1 MALSDAL
8 VKHCKPKLKAYT
20 LKDIEGLALFVSP
33 SGGKSW
39 HFRFTLGG
47 KRQRISLGV
56 YPEVGLAEAR
66 LRCES
71 NRSLVKQGIS
81 PGSVTADISV
91 VPTTSGM
98 SDVSYSGPS
107 QQEGHTTV
115 IEGYPLGGTSDD
127 TAASS
132 VVSSSVESFA
142 DFSVRW
148 KLFKFRKLGLD
159 KKDKRQ
165 STAVQ
170 IERYLRKDMLP
181 ILGELPMDRIGKADV
196 LKVLR
201 GIEARGALSIAEK
214 CRSWLFELFQ
224 HALAEGLIS
233 SNPAAEMAVLALPK
247 NPTQHNPFLRQE
259 ELPAFLVK
267 LAGYQGAIQTRLGIL
282 LLLLTGVRTGELRQ
296 ASPAQFD
303 LEKGLWCI
311 PAEQVKQL
319 QRSVRHN
326 GSIPPYVVPLSKQ
339 AIRIVKE
346 LLSLM
351 YPWQPYLLCHRSYP
365 RLPISENTLNCGL
378 KRLGYDGRLTGHGIR
393 ATLSTALNELDY
405 PKQWIE
411 AQLSHSDKDQIRAS
425 YNHAQYIEQRRQM
438 MQDWA
443 DRLDEWQRQG
453 FCEQAKAS

>member
-8 VKHCKPKLKAYT
+8 VKHCKPKSKAYT
-20 LKDIEGLALFVSP
+20 LKDIEGLTLFVSP

-39 HFRFTLGG
+39 HFRFTLSG

-66 LRCES
+66 VRCES

-81 PGSVTADISV
+81 PVSVSSVTADISV

-98 SDVSYSGPS
+98 FDVSNS
-107 QQEGHTTV
+107 QQESHSIIT
-115 IEGYPLGGTSDD
+115 EGDASNDMAISS
-127 TAASS
+127 AAYSA
-132 VVSSSVESFA
+132 VESFA
-142 DFSVRW
+142 EFSVRW

-159 KKDKRQ
+159 KRDKRQ

-181 ILGELPMDRIGKADV
+181 VLGELPMDRIGKADV
-196 LKVLR
+196 LRVLR

-224 HALAEGLIS
+224 HALAEGLIGY
-233 SNPAAEMAVLALPK
+233 NPAAEMAVLALPK

-259 ELPAFLVK
+259 ELPAFLVR
-267 LAGYQGAIQTRLGIL
+267 LAGYQGSIQTRLGIL

-303 LEKGLWCI
+303 LEKGVWCI

-326 GSIPPYVVPLSKQ
+326 GGIPPYVVPLSKQ
-339 AIRIVKE
+339 AIRVVKE

-351 YPWQPYLLCHRSYP
+351 YPWQPFLLCHRTYSK
-365 RLPISENTLNCGL
+365 LPISENTLNCGL

-425 YNHAQYIEQRRQM
+425 YNHAQYVEQRRIM

-443 DRLDEWQRQG
+443 DKLDEWQRQG
-453 FCEQAKAS
+453 FCQQTKAS

>member
-33 SGGKSW
+33 SGSKSW

-47 KRQRISLGV
+47 KRQRISLGL
-56 YPEVGLAEAR
+56 YPDIGLAEAR
-66 LRCES
+66 LCCQS
-71 NRSLVKQGIS
+71 NRALVKQGVS
-81 PGSVTADISV
+81 PVSTETNSLVLAAMPLGAN
-91 VPTTSGM
+91 VPTS
-98 SDVSYSGPS
+98 SDASVA
-107 QQEGHTTV
+107 
-115 IEGYPLGGTSDD
+115 SDNKPIP
-127 TAASS
+127 
-132 VVSSSVESFA
+132 VVCSSVESFA
-142 DFSVRW
+142 AFSVRW

-159 KKDKRQ
+159 KTDKRQ

-181 ILGELPMDRIGKADV
+181 VLGELPMDRIGKADV

-214 CRSWLFELFQ
+214 CRGWLFELFQ
-224 HALAEGLIS
+224 HAQAEGLIGC
-233 SNPAAEMAVLALPK
+233 NPAAEMAVLALPK
-247 NPTQHNPFLRQE
+247 HPTQHNPFLRQE
-259 ELPAFLVK
+259 DLPAFLIK
-267 LAGYQGAIQTRLGIL
+267 LAAYQGAIQTKLGIY

-296 ASPAQFD
+296 ATPAQFD

-326 GSIPPYVVPLSKQ
+326 GGIPPYVVPLSKQ
-339 AIRIVKE
+339 AISVVKE

-351 YPWQPYLLCHRSYP
+351 YPWQPFLLCHRSYP
-365 RLPISENTLNCGL
+365 KLPISENTLNCGL

-411 AQLSHSDKDQIRAS
+411 AQLSHSDKDQIRSS
-425 YNHAQYIEQRRQM
+425 YNHAQYIEQRRKM

-443 DRLDEWQRQG
+443 DRLDEWQRVGFAQVQG
-453 FCEQAKAS
+453 KAS

>member
-8 VKHCKPKLKAYT
+8 VKHCKPKSKAYT
-20 LKDIEGLALFVSP
+20 LKDIEGLALYVSP

-39 HFRFTLGG
+39 HFRFTLQG

-66 LRCES
+66 VRCES

-98 SDVSYSGPS
+98 SDVSNS
-107 QQEGHTTV
+107 QQEGHA
-115 IEGYPLGGTSDD
+115 SDGI
-127 TAASS
+127 AASC

-148 KLFKFRKLGLD
+148 KFFKFRKLGLD
-159 KKDKRQ
+159 KRDKRQ

-181 ILGELPMDRIGKADV
+181 VLGELPMDRIGKADV
-196 LKVLR
+196 LRVLR

-214 CRSWLFELFQ
+214 CRGWLFELFQ
-224 HALAEGLIS
+224 HALAEGLIEN
-233 SNPAAEMAVLALPK
+233 NPAAEMAVLALPK
-247 NPTQHNPFLRQE
+247 NPIQHNPFLRQE
-259 ELPAFLVK
+259 ELPAFLVR
-267 LAGYQGAIQTRLGIL
+267 LAGYQGSIQTRLGIL

-319 QRSVRHN
+319 QRSVRHH
-326 GSIPPYVVPLSKQ
+326 GGIPPYVVPLSRQ
-339 AIRIVKE
+339 AIGVVKE

-351 YPWQPYLLCHRSYP
+351 YPWQPFLLCHRSYP
-365 RLPISENTLNCGL
+365 KLPISENTLNCGL

-425 YNHAQYIEQRRQM
+425 YNHAQYVEQRRVM

-443 DRLDEWQRQG
+443 DKLDEWQRQG
-453 FCEQAKAS
+453 VCEQAKAS

>member
-8 VKHCKPKLKAYT
+8 VKHCKPKPKAYT

-39 HFRFTLGG
+39 HFRFTLQG

-66 LRCES
+66 VCCES

-81 PGSVTADISV
+81 PVSVTSDISIA
-91 VPTTSGM
+91 PTISM
-98 SDVSYSGPS
+98 SDVSNSGLF
-107 QQEGHTTV
+107 QQEGYAAV
-115 IEGYPLGGTSDD
+115 IERHSLGYDSDD
-127 TAASS
+127 KAVSS

-159 KKDKRQ
+159 KRDKRQ

-181 ILGELPMDRIGKADV
+181 VLGELPMDRIGKADV
-196 LKVLR
+196 LRVLR

-224 HALAEGLIS
+224 HALAEGLIEN
-233 SNPAAEMAVLALPK
+233 NPAAEMAVLALPK

-267 LAGYQGAIQTRLGIL
+267 LSGYQGAAQTRLGIL

-326 GSIPPYVVPLSKQ
+326 GCIPPYVVPLSKQ
-339 AIRIVKE
+339 AIRVVKE

-365 RLPISENTLNCGL
+365 KLPISENTLNCGL

-425 YNHAQYIEQRRQM
+425 YNHAQYVEQRRVM

-443 DRLDEWQRQG
+443 DRLDAWQRVVAQI
-453 FCEQAKAS
+453 

>member
-8 VKHCKPKLKAYT
+8 VKHCKPKSKAYT

-39 HFRFTLGG
+39 HFRFTLQG

-56 YPEVGLAEAR
+56 YPEVGLSEAR

-71 NRSLVKQGIS
+71 NRLLIKQGIS
-81 PGSVTADISV
+81 PVSVTSDISAIASM
-91 VPTTSGM
+91 SGL
-98 SDVSYSGPS
+98 SHAEQESHSVIT
-107 QQEGHTTV
+107 EGHS
-115 IEGYPLGGTSDD
+115 LGHASDD
-127 TAASS
+127 KEVSC

-142 DFSVRW
+142 EFSVRW

-159 KKDKRQ
+159 KRDKRQ

-181 ILGELPMDRIGKADV
+181 VLGELAMDRIGKADV
-196 LKVLR
+196 LRVLR

-224 HALAEGLIS
+224 HALAEGLIGC
-233 SNPAAEMAVLALPK
+233 NPVAEMAVLALPK

-259 ELPAFLVK
+259 ELPAFLVR
-267 LAGYQGAIQTRLGIL
+267 LSGYQGSIQTRLGIR

-319 QRSVRHN
+319 QRSARHN
-326 GSIPPYVVPLSKQ
+326 GGIPPYVVPLSRQ
-339 AIRIVKE
+339 AIEVVKE

-351 YPWQPYLLCHRSYP
+351 YPWQPFLLCHRSYP
-365 RLPISENTLNCGL
+365 KLPISENTLNCGL

-393 ATLSTALNELDY
+393 ATLSTTLNELDY

-425 YNHAQYIEQRRQM
+425 YNHAQYVEQRRIM

-443 DRLDEWQRQG
+443 DKLDEWQRQG